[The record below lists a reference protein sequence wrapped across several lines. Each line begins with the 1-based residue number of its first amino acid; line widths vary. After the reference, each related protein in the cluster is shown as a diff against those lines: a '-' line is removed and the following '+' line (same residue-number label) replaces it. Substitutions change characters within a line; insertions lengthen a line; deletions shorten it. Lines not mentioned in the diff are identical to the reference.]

1 MRRNYYRS
9 DELDRSND
17 GVIRA
22 FLLPRHRLA
31 LESVAPQRN
40 NRAILGKG
48 DLYTAKSD
56 SERIHQRYAV
66 TFSRVNPL
74 LR

>member
-1 MRRNYYRS
+1 MGLLVPMMAY
-9 DELDRSND
+9 
-17 GVIRA
+17 IRA
-22 FLLPRHRLA
+22 FFLPRHRLA

-48 DLYTAKSD
+48 ALYAAKPD
-56 SERIHQRYAV
+56 SERVHQRYAL